1 MHDDDTVAH
10 AEDLRHFG
18 GDHDNAHALIGQL
31 AHQLVDLALRA
42 DVDAAR
48 RLIEDQNLRVGRQPF
63 ADDDLLLVAA
73 GEVQDLLL
81 RTGRLD
87 VELLDIG
94 LGDLVFLLA
103 AEDAALHLHGQARQ
117 RGVFPDGHIEDQAK
131 QLPVFGD
138 QAETCADGVG
148 RRVLFQLFAVDDDLA
163 AVQRVDAKDRA
174 HDLAAARADQ
184 PGKAEDLTAVE
195 RKADVL
201 HHLARIQMLCLEHGF
216 ADLGIALRVDIVERA
231 ADHHV
236 DELRLGTVLRVD
248 RADAFAVAQDR
259 DAVADLKQ
267 LAQTVGN
274 EDDRH
279 ALIAQIPDDVHE
291 DLGLAVRQRGGRLV
305 HDDQL
310 RVGGQGLRHL
320 HHLPLR
326 DGQILDQR
334 IDIGRQ
340 ADHIGIG
347 LRQLRRLLE
356 VDEEA
361 GLAVFPAQ
369 EDVLPDAHVG
379 HEVQLLIDDAD
390 AHGRRFRGRVDLDGF
405 AFPEDLAAVR
415 LMHAG
420 QDLHEGRFARAVL
433 SDQRVHLAAPERK
446 RNVPQ
451 RVNTRKGLVYV
462 FHYQKFLFHV
472 SSLAPPPGNGWSCCY
487 AFSSIVTQALP
498 FSFDCRQAW
507 TKRTPSAP
515 SCTVGKSI
523 MPGSNVPSF
532 LACRHSMNE
541 R

>member
-1 MHDDDTVAH
+1 
-10 AEDLRHFG
+10 
-18 GDHDNAHALIGQL
+18 
-31 AHQLVDLALRA
+31 
-42 DVDAAR
+42 
-48 RLIEDQNLRVGRQPF
+48 
-63 ADDDLLLVAA
+63 
-73 GEVQDLLL
+73 
-81 RTGRLD
+81 
-87 VELLDIG
+87 
-94 LGDLVFLLA
+94 
-103 AEDAALHLHGQARQ
+103 
-117 RGVFPDGHIEDQAK
+117 
-131 QLPVFGD
+131 
-138 QAETCADGVG
+138 
-148 RRVLFQLFAVDDDLA
+148 
-163 AVQRVDAKDRA
+163 
-174 HDLAAARADQ
+174 
-184 PGKAEDLTAVE
+184 
-195 RKADVL
+195 
-201 HHLARIQMLCLEHGF
+201 MLCLEHGF

-236 DELRLGTVLRVD
+236 DELRLGAVLRVD

-259 DAVADLKQ
+259 DAVTDLKQ

-369 EDVLPDAHVG
+369 EDVLTDAHVG

-390 AHGRRFRGRVDLDGF
+390 AHGRCFRGRVDLDGF

-415 LMHAG
+415 LMYAG

-446 RNVPQ
+446 RDVPQ
-451 RVNTRKGLVYV
+451 RVNTRKGLVYI

-472 SSLAPPPGNGWSCCY
+472 SSLVPLPGNGRSCCY
-487 AFSSIVTQALP
+487 AFSSIVTQTLP
-498 FSFDCRQAW
+498 FWFDCRQAW